1 MEEEDI
7 EKLEAQARSYFC
19 PNDDDVI

>member
-19 PNDDDVI
+19 LTDDDVI